1 MSKEEQ
7 GSYIERLAKL
17 GYCWQASL
25 TYHGLSHSS
34 LLTPSQFIT
43 LAGLHQAALMADSFS
58 KAYAKDGMRAYAS
71 MIQEP
76 EEATKVDV
84 RLPQPV
90 SRPQTG
96 D

>member
-1 MSKEEQ
+1 
-7 GSYIERLAKL
+7 
-17 GYCWQASL
+17 
-25 TYHGLSHSS
+25 
-34 LLTPSQFIT
+34 
-43 LAGLHQAALMADSFS
+43 MADSFS

-84 RLPQPV
+84 RLPQPA
-90 SRPQTG
+90 SQPQTG